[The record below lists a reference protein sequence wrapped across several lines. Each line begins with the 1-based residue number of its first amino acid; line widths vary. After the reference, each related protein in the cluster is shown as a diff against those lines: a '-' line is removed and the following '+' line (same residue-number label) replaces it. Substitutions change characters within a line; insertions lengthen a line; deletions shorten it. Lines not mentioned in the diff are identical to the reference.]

1 MKVRILLA
9 WKIYKNYFP
18 KKRKDISE
26 KKIVYILKFSSLI
39 NISSLQ
45 FATLLTQKS
54 NFSNK
59 SKLFLK
65 QSYMILMWLTYFN
78 NKSRKYIVLPKI
90 RKRLTITK
98 SPMAHKTF
106 SQEQLQWSK
115 NKIIMKHINT
125 ANSYKASEFD
135 YTKILHLISEKNS
148 NKFFNTNLL
157 HINLLKKRY
166 KFVEKT
172 YFKLI

>member
-1 MKVRILLA
+1 
-9 WKIYKNYFP
+9 
-18 KKRKDISE
+18 
-26 KKIVYILKFSSLI
+26 
-39 NISSLQ
+39 
-45 FATLLTQKS
+45 
-54 NFSNK
+54 
-59 SKLFLK
+59 
-65 QSYMILMWLTYFN
+65 MILMWLTYFN